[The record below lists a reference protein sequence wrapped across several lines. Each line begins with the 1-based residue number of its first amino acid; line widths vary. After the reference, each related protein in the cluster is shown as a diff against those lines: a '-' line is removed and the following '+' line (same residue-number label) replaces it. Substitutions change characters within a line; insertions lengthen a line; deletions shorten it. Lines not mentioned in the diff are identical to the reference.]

1 MRGAATESGH
11 RLASWIIHYHQISL
25 DLKVLTKT

>member
-1 MRGAATESGH
+1 MRGATTEDDH

-25 DLKVLTKT
+25 DLKALTKT